1 MFPSR
6 PAPLD
11 KHLCWN
17 IRERAVLLASFKTIT
32 TPLRLNAI
40 IITHKNIQSRYRLHP
55 K

>member
-6 PAPLD
+6 PTPLD

-17 IRERAVLLASFKTIT
+17 IREREVLLTYFKTST

-40 IITHKNIQSRYRLHP
+40 IITHKNIQSHHRLNP